1 MAAEEQYPVA
11 CKDSLAIGIAAERS
25 HSCSCPAESALV
37 VFTAC
42 QHKLIKQELDMHI
55 QGTFPVLGQLCEV
68 HMQLHSGTLE
78 IKILQL

>member
-37 VFTAC
+37 VFTAS
-42 QHKLIKQELDMHI
+42 QHKLINQELDLDLE
-55 QGTFPVLGQLCEV
+55 GSSGLYRLLCA
-68 HMQLHSGTLE
+68 T
-78 IKILQL
+78 IYAI